1 MKLVSLPDVYH
12 CHPARAN
19 YFHSSTTELT
29 EHVNDSDPFY
39 MKSVRLAQ
47 PAVKGGYDVNQ
58 LTLKHI
64 AVHSYNPC
72 SWLTY

>member
-19 YFHSSTTELT
+19 YFHSSATELT

-39 MKSVRLAQ
+39 IKSVRLVQ
-47 PAVKGGYDVNQ
+47 PA
-58 LTLKHI
+58 LKV
-64 AVHSYNPC
+64 AMM
-72 SWLTY
+72 